1 MSQSIILLLL
11 SLPSS
16 SAAQVTPLSASA
28 ALTLVETSDMAVGIF
43 MPTQCWTCGASLD
56 ALDATRALVPP
67 STPLF
72 SVCFGDNDGRYAGL
86 ACAERGSATDLLVA
100 RALSLATVH
109 SRSRATVVVFGAQGA
124 VALPVHATVG
134 ASAAAVSA
142 AAIAEAWRS
151 LSAAA
156 AGSAAPLGAALR
168 ELGSLARPVP
178 AVAADAAAEC
188 VPLGAINSVATPADL
203 AALSEREDVDVVVLG
218 LFVAGAT
225 HALRDALGLAAFV
238 SAAKAHARAEGGWC
252 AQEDEDEDAVT
263 PKRFAFAVARDD
275 AALAELAAAHGV
287 AALGT
292 VVVLNA
298 AANAAVLAS
307 GAAALQVSV
316 LLCTVT
322 FYANLAHSLTRSP

>member
-1 MSQSIILLLL
+1 MIAPSPPSAFLELQAAYAPDCPRGQVLRQHRAALCGVVAEPPRSHSPKLGFALLR
-11 SLPSS
+11 PAGN
-16 SAAQVTPLSASA
+16 AAAGAASA
-28 ALTLVETSDMAVGIF
+28 DEGEAAE
-43 MPTQCWTCGASLD
+43 
-56 ALDATRALVPP
+56 ATDVQVVMNVKFA
-67 STPLF
+67 
-72 SVCFGDNDGRYAGL
+72 GEDDGGRY
-86 ACAERGSATDLLVA
+86 
-100 RALSLATVH
+100 
-109 SRSRATVVVFGAQGA
+109 
-124 VALPVHATVG
+124 
-134 ASAAAVSA
+134 
-142 AAIAEAWRS
+142 AEAWRS

-156 AGSAAPLGAALR
+156 AGAAAPLGAALR

-275 AALAELAAAHGV
+275 AALAELAAGLRA
-287 AALGT
+287 
-292 VVVLNA
+292 
-298 AANAAVLAS
+298 
-307 GAAALQVSV
+307 
-316 LLCTVT
+316 
-322 FYANLAHSLTRSP
+322 